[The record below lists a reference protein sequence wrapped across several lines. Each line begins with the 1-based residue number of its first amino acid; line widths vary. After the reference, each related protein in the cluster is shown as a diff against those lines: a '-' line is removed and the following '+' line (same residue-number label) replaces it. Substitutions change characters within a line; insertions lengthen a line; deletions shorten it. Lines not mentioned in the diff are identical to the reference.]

1 MFYTENKMD
10 RILDISKR
18 KQQAALP
25 KFKRYLAADIDWSQR
40 LILILGHRGAG
51 KTTLMLQKMQE
62 VEDNAVYLSL
72 DDFLFEEKRLIELMD
87 LLYQKGIRIFFLD
100 EVHRYPHWSADLK
113 SVYDNYSDAF
123 FIMSGSS
130 ILELGKGKADL
141 SRRAAVYHL
150 AGMSFREFIS
160 FEKNITFPPRK
171 LEELISNQGT
181 LSEEISDQLDILA
194 LFDQYLEFG
203 YYPFYRD
210 GQTLYKSRLLETTNL
225 VLEMDIAP
233 FADLTHKT
241 ISTMK
246 KLIFIISESVP
257 FIPNISKLAERLE
270 VSRNTILKTFDLL
283 AQAQILNL
291 LRSETH
297 GISFLQKPEKIYLQN
312 TNLAFA
318 LSFNRANRG
327 NIRETFFLNQLQIK
341 HAITLPKYGDFM
353 VDSQFVFEVGGPN
366 KTSQQIQG
374 IPNSFIAADGI
385 KTGSGNKIPL
395 WLFGFLY

>member
-1 MFYTENKMD
+1 ME
-10 RILDISKR
+10 RILEISKR
-18 KQQAALP
+18 KQQTSLP
-25 KFKRYLAADIDWSQR
+25 KFKRYLAAAIDWSQR

-62 VEDNAVYLSL
+62 IGDQVIYLSL
-72 DDFLFEEKRLIELMD
+72 DDFLFEEKRLAELID
-87 LLYQKGIRIFFLD
+87 QLYEKGIRYFFLD

-113 SVYDNYSDAF
+113 TLHDNYPDAYF
-123 FIMSGSS
+123 VVSGSS

-150 AGMSFREFIS
+150 AGLSFREFIS
-160 FEKNITFPPRK
+160 
-171 LEELISNQGT
+171 LEQNVSLPQRTLTELLTQQASI
-181 LSEEISDQLDILA
+181 SEEISDQLDILT
-194 LFDQYLEFG
+194 LFDNYLKFG
-203 YYPFYRD
+203 YYPFYKD
-210 GQTLYKSRLLETTNL
+210 GQALYKSRLLETTNL

-233 FADLTHKT
+233 FEDLAHKT
-241 ISTMK
+241 IRNMK

-270 VSRNTILKTFDLL
+270 VSRNTVLKTFDLL

-291 LRSETH
+291 LRSDTH
-297 GISFLQKPEKIYLQN
+297 GVSFLQKPEKIYLQN

-318 LSFNRANRG
+318 LSSNEANRG
-327 NIRETFFLNQLQIK
+327 NIRETFFLNQLQVT
-341 HAITLPKYGDFM
+341 HAVTLPKYGDFM
-353 VDSQFVFEVGGPN
+353 IDNQIVVEVGGPN
-366 KTSQQIQG
+366 KTSEQLRG